1 MVHFLILLGIIAA
14 IIVHTKSS
22 TMKGIK
28 GERQVARV
36 TKHCYRDSDRIL
48 YNLYLPWNNGST
60 AEIDELVIS
69 KSGIYVFEVKNYSGW
84 IFGNQRDECWTQ
96 DLPKGYSGKSE
107 KNRFLNPIIQN
118 DYHIR
123 CLKNIIGKYNNVSI
137 HSIIVFSDKCAFKN
151 IAYDSNCTSIIHRK
165 ELRHYLS
172 SIRASYEDALDQDE
186 IDSIYNML
194 RSSSVNGKEVK
205 SQHIKAI
212 KERHSEDEYSKR
224 MDMICPICGSR
235 LVLRTAK
242 QGKHA
247 GSQFY
252 GCSSFPNCRYTRRI

>member
-1 MVHFLILLGIIAA
+1 MVYLLIMFGIIAA

-36 TKHCYRDSDRIL
+36 TKHYYRDSDRIL

-69 KSGIYVFEVKNYSGW
+69 KSGIYVFEVKNYNGW
-84 IFGNQRDECWTQ
+84 IFGKQRDEYWTQ
-96 DLPKGYSGKSE
+96 VLPKGYSGKSE

-123 CLKNIIGKYNNVSI
+123 CLKNILGKYNIPI
-137 HSIIVFSDKCAFKN
+137 HSIIVFSDKCTFRN
-151 IAYDSNCTSIIHRK
+151 ITYDSNCASIIHRK
-165 ELRHYLS
+165 ELRHHLS
-172 SIRASYEDALDQDE
+172 SIIASYEDALDQDE
-186 IDSIYNML
+186 IDFVYNML
-194 RSSSVNGKEVK
+194 RSSSLNGKGVK
-205 SQHIKAI
+205 AQHIRAI
-212 KERHSEDEYSKR
+212 KERHSEKAYLKGIG
-224 MDMICPICGSR
+224 MICPICGSR

-247 GSQFY
+247 DSQFY